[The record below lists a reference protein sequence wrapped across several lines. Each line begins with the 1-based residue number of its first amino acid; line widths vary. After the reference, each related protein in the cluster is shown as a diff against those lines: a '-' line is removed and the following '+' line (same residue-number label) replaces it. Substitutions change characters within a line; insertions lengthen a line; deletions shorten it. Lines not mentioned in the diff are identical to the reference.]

1 MRYSDTNSKL
11 LHEAPVKLLTKLHV
25 SVVIW
30 NSMQC
35 HVVHLCFGRYEM
47 VCIIF
52 VSLQPPTLTPEAERL
67 RHAFSTL
74 SLSLPIPT
82 PPTAHHDNA
91 LEFSSKSDHSKSKN
105 AGLDAIVLQTR

>member
-1 MRYSDTNSKL
+1 
-11 LHEAPVKLLTKLHV
+11 
-25 SVVIW
+25 
-30 NSMQC
+30 MQC

-91 LEFSSKSDHSKSKN
+91 LEFSCKSDHSKSKT